1 MSPNSKMIDFG
12 MHSICFS
19 FIILVFIKKRETWC
33 KNNPAVW
40 RGVKIPKSMTAKC
53 VNVGGCLS
61 SKWRKFLSSVRSHI
75 SR

>member
-1 MSPNSKMIDFG
+1 
-12 MHSICFS
+12 
-19 FIILVFIKKRETWC
+19 LVFIKKRETWC